1 MFFRGIILEIHSR
14 FCLLMC
20 FVSGKIDKCDCV
32 CIFKSKAFINPTG
45 HSDGQSVESL
55 SPRYSATV
63 ATVVLIPNRSLW
75 VNKRRTTNAVRR
87 KK

>member
-32 CIFKSKAFINPTG
+32 C
-45 HSDGQSVESL
+45 V
-55 SPRYSATV
+55 YS
-63 ATVVLIPNRSLW
+63 R
-75 VNKRRTTNAVRR
+75 VRR
-87 KK
+87 LLTQPVIRTGKVWPPYRRVAVLQCYS